1 MWSLYCCE
9 FRFVFSFQ
17 PQFLILA
24 STWGAVVGIFR
35 QCKLILAK
43 TRNISVQLIFAAGAE
58 ENRIISL
65 VNGCEILIAT
75 PPCFLRMLRKCYISL
90 DRLCHLVSDDA
101 DIMVEDFTSEIK
113 CIMRHYAN
121 LLKSQ
126 TCRSAPRQAV
136 VMASSWSVGIASL
149 VKAYLANPV
158 VLIPEWL
165 KQLSTGV
172 CNKL

>member
-1 MWSLYCCE
+1 MNFALY
-9 FRFVFSFQ
+9 FSFQ

-24 STWGAVVGIFR
+24 STWGAVVDIFR

-58 ENRIISL
+58 ENRIIPL

-90 DRLCHLVSDDA
+90 DRLCHLVSHDA
-101 DIMVEDFTSEIK
+101 DIVVEDFTSEIK
-113 CIMRHYAN
+113 CIMRHCAN

-126 TCRSAPRQAV
+126 TCQCQAV

-149 VKAYLANPV
+149 VRAYLANPV
-158 VLIPEWL
+158 VLIPE
-165 KQLSTGV
+165 
-172 CNKL
+172 